1 MVICDLNI
9 QKHLLVIF
17 KFLKKT
23 SKNRNSSFWNLKT
36 YQNKVF
42 QNEVGPAPL
51 DSIFHSLSIKHV
63 FTHIFY
69 SKLWRKHPKIDTAV
83 FGNLKVFKENNFR
96 KMGDHHSYTPLLISY
111 LLDMFSHIFYVQKF
125 GENKQKHFWP

>member
-1 MVICDLNI
+1 MISKKAKNGLFNILWIKVFLKFLENLPKPPMVICDLNI

-23 SKNRNSSFWNLKT
+23 SKNRNNSFWNLKI

-42 QNEVGPAPL
+42 QNEVGPPPL

-63 FTHIFY
+63 FTHILY

-96 KMGDHHSYTPLLISY
+96 KMGDHHP
-111 LLDMFSHIFYVQKF
+111 
-125 GENKQKHFWP
+125 